1 MGKTVQNKIQALS
14 DHCIN
19 QIAAGEVIERPAS
32 VVKELVENA
41 IDAGASSIEVHLVE
55 GGIQEI
61 KIIDNGSG
69 ISSDDLDLCYQRHTT
84 SKLREA
90 KEIFSVET
98 SGFRGE
104 ALASIASIADL
115 TITSRT
121 LDFEEAN
128 EVHIRGGEVSPRKI
142 AARDV
147 GTTMCV
153 REIFWNTPARRKF
166 LSSPTAETTRISDI
180 LNKLALAWPEKSF
193 RLLSGE
199 RELILCRGGSFKS
212 RISEVLNT
220 KLSRNMFE
228 IDEKY
233 GNLHLTGFIGSPE
246 IALGRKNRQYFF
258 LDRRPIENVQLSKA
272 LEKAWQAFFPG
283 KHPVA
288 ILRFDFPR
296 NSYDINVHP
305 TKKEVRFTAKEE
317 AFQSTHRILRACI
330 SGLFG
335 IGGMGNT
342 TNISQQN
349 DDASQNNTSDYGTSL
364 ARTYEDSKSVSFSS
378 EYTPPIRYVGHPS
391 VETAE
396 AIEKHK
402 NDYTNTPLSQEFAD
416 FDYLEE
422 TEKPVIHSDPQDL
435 FDSPLPLDNTTS
447 FESVN
452 QSTTSSSFSSAQSN
466 SPANSLFQW
475 NKSFIVT
482 ETTDG
487 LWIVDQYLAHL
498 RIQYEKALH
507 SLNNSTS
514 LPEQQVLFPE
524 VIQLTSEEAELL
536 EDKLD
541 LLFPLGFHIEP
552 FGRDA
557 FRIQG
562 IPSEM
567 SSSRAKESIETFV
580 KELLENQHANT
591 SDAAHNLALAF
602 ARSTAIRRSTVL
614 ATDEMNQIIES
625 LIMCDDP
632 GTSPDG
638 RRTSFK
644 LGLEETRKKFG
655 I

>member
-1 MGKTVQNKIQALS
+1 MGNTVQNKIQALS

-41 IDAGASSIEVHLVE
+41 IDAGASSIEVHLIE

-69 ISSDDLDLCYQRHTT
+69 ISPDDLDLCHQRHTT

-115 TITSRT
+115 TITSRI
-121 LDFEEAN
+121 LEFEEAY
-128 EVHIRGGEVSPRKI
+128 EVRIRGGEVSPKKI
-142 AARDV
+142 AARDI

-193 RLLSGE
+193 RLLSGD
-199 RELILCRGGSFKS
+199 RELILCRAGSFKS

-258 LDRRPIENVQLSKA
+258 LDRRPIENAQLSKA

-335 IGGMGNT
+335 IGGIGNT
-342 TNISQQN
+342 PDISEQN
-349 DDASQNNTSDYGTSL
+349 EQNSQNNTSDYGTSL
-364 ARTYEDSKSVSFSS
+364 ARTYEDSKTVQFST
-378 EYTPPIRYVGHPS
+378 EYTPPIRYVGHPA
-391 VETAE
+391 VEARE
-396 AIEKHK
+396 AAEKHQEESG
-402 NDYTNTPLSQEFAD
+402 NTPLSQEFQD

-422 TEKPVIHSDPQDL
+422 TEKPIIQSDPQDL

-447 FESVN
+447 FGSSSN
-452 QSTTSSSFSSAQSN
+452 SGSSFANAQSTA
-466 SPANSLFQW
+466 PVNSLFQW

-498 RIQYEKALH
+498 RIQYEKAIH
-507 SLNNSTS
+507 SLSNSTS

-562 IPSEM
+562 IPAEM
-567 SSSRAKESIETFV
+567 SSSRAKESIVTFV
-580 KELLENQHANT
+580 KELMENQSANK

-602 ARSTAIRRSTVL
+602 ARSTAIRRLTAL
-614 ATDEMNQIIES
+614 ATEEMNQIIES